1 MSQTTPDIGTAL
13 VNAITNAIQAL
24 ANVIGGVASAISQYA
39 NTIGTIVVV
48 GGIAYLAWRYMDR
61 IVPFIRGL
69 FGRIF

>member
-1 MSQTTPDIGTAL
+1 MSQQTPDIGQAL
-13 VNAITNAIQAL
+13 VQAITNAITAL

-39 NTIGTIVVV
+39 TTIGTIVVV

>member
-1 MSQTTPDIGTAL
+1 MGDQAPDIGTAL
-13 VNAITNAIQAL
+13 VQAITNAITAL

-39 NTIGTIVVV
+39 TTIGTIIVV

>member
-1 MSQTTPDIGTAL
+1 MSQQTPDIGSAL
-13 VNAITNAIQAL
+13 VQAITNAITAL

>member
-1 MSQTTPDIGTAL
+1 MSETTPDIGTAL
-13 VNAITNAIQAL
+13 VQAITNAITAL

-39 NTIGTIVVV
+39 NVIGTIVVV

-61 IVPFIRGL
+61 VVPFIRGL

>member
-1 MSQTTPDIGTAL
+1 MSDQAPDIGQAL
-13 VNAITNAIQAL
+13 VQAITNAITAL

-39 NTIGTIVVV
+39 TTIGTIIVV